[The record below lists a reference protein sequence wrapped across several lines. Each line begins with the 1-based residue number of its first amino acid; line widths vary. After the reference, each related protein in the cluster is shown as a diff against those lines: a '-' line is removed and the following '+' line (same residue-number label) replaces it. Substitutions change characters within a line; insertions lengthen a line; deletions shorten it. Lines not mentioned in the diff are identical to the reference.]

1 MRALVCHRLGD
12 PTQSPAPGGVLSVE
26 TGYKSPHLPKDGV
39 RIRVAAGS
47 VNFADTLLVQ
57 GKYQEKLPLPFI
69 PGSEVRVC
77 LSLHVG
83 YDFMLC
89 RYLIP

>member
-12 PTQSPAPGGVLSVE
+12 PTQPPAPGGVLSVE
-26 TGYKSPHLPKDGV
+26 TNYKSPHLPKDGV

-57 GKYQEKLPLPFI
+57 GKYQEKLPIPFI

-77 LSLHVG
+77 LTIHVG
-83 YDFMLC
+83 YD
-89 RYLIP
+89 LILWQYFKP